1 MQKVVIA
8 EVSRRLEMNAYASPP
23 LALLARARAFCLV
36 QLRTTF
42 SRHDMA
48 PRDHEH
54 NNMIYRPFLAH
65 EYTTPPPPRF
75 KERCQLVHYEARGEQ
90 Q

>member
-54 NNMIYRPFLAH
+54 NNMIYRPVLAH
-65 EYTTPPPPRF
+65 EYTTLPPPLGS
-75 KERCQLVHYEARGEQ
+75 KKGVN
-90 Q
+90 